1 MYKTTRSLCHY
12 GRLLLFFSIMFCYA
26 CYSATEIYSFNS
38 AAKKAQFQRL
48 ILELRCLVCQNQ
60 NLADSNAPLAQ
71 DLRQLIA
78 QRVKSGESEQH
89 IKQYLVSRYS
99 EYILFKP
106 LFSPWTY
113 LLWLGPFVLL
123 IVIIIKVGM
132 RINRF
137 KVSDSIF

>member
-1 MYKTTRSLCHY
+1 MHKNTRSLCHY
-12 GRLLLFFSIMFCYA
+12 CRLLLFFSIMFCSA
-26 CYSATEIYSFNS
+26 CYSSTEIYSFNS
-38 AAKKAQFQRL
+38 AAQKAQFQRL

-106 LFSPWTY
+106 LFSPATY
-113 LLWLGPFVLL
+113 LLWLGPFILL
-123 IVIIIKVGM
+123 IVIIIKVGV